1 MENHVV
7 SNNSF
12 DTLLDTERYQEANCS
27 GEIFGDFDHDGGP
40 RGLSYYN
47 IGNAQRTNQT
57 TYHLARV
64 KRYGDDDSQ
73 SNAAVLAFKDANTL
87 CLLESDETNGTNIDQ
102 TVQTMSAAN
111 QCLRKSSLKRF
122 QSLKAN
128 PFVTT
133 SSYAFKDLEPTQ
145 ARLKNQLDA
154 QANAGFRLVNVR
166 IDSNVT
172 SDTASSLLTTEE
184 MRMRNLYIKDNASNA
199 AKWQYQLTTV
209 NTTGTSTE
217 RHNLFKAELTAQAS
231 QGFRYR
237 TQYRLDQDKGTFNI
251 YEKRVGDTAVYTVDE
266 SVIRPNLVTATTW
279 TNYANELG
287 KAGCRLEYAYRAD
300 FERYSFL
307 CTNSNLHNGT
317 YDYRW
322 IPLSFDTKATEIKT
336 ILDQQKAAGYIY
348 RFNFRDGN
356 DRLGLVLERDS
367 SNSNTSNLAYKVF
380 DGSVLDDR
388 EPGASVYLYTQRLI
402 GQSSLGWNLWATPT
416 AGGSFTGRQNTLT
429 IYTNHAKD

>member
-1 MENHVV
+1 MENHIV

-12 DTLLDTERYQEANCS
+12 DTLIEGERYQEASCS
-27 GEIFGDFDHDGGP
+27 GEIFGDFEHDGGP
-40 RGLSYYN
+40 RGLLYYN

-64 KRYGDDDSQ
+64 KLYGANDSN

-87 CLLESDETNGTNIDQ
+87 CIFESSETNGTNIDR
-102 TVQTMSAAN
+102 TVQAMDPN
-111 QCLRKSSLKRF
+111 QCWRKSPLKRF
-122 QSLKAN
+122 QSLRAS
-128 PFVTT
+128 PFITT
-133 SSYAFKDLEPTQ
+133 STYEFKDLEPTL

-154 QANAGFRLVNVR
+154 QANAGFRLVDVR
-166 IDSNVT
+166 IDTNVT

-184 MRMRNLYIKDNASNA
+184 MRMRNLYIKNNANNA
-199 AKWQYQLTTV
+199 AKWQYQLTTAT
-209 NTTGTSTE
+209 TTGTSTE
-217 RHNLFKAELTAQAS
+217 RHNLFKAELTTQAS
-231 QGFRYR
+231 QGFHYR
-237 TQYRLDQDKGTFNI
+237 TQYQLDQDKGTFNI

-266 SVIRPNLVTATTW
+266 SLIRPNLVTPTTW

-287 KAGCRLEYAYRAD
+287 KAGCRLEYAYRINLQQ
-300 FERYSFL
+300 YSFL

-322 IPLSFDTKATEIKT
+322 IPISSSTKATEIKT

-348 RFNFRDGN
+348 RFNFQDGN
-356 DRLGLVLERDS
+356 DDYGLVLERDS
-367 SNSNTSNLAYKVF
+367 SNTNTTNLVYKIF

-402 GQSSLGWNLWATPT
+402 GQSSLGWNLWATPI
-416 AGGSFTGRQNTLT
+416 TGRRFASGDQTLT
-429 IYTNHAKD
+429 IYANRARD